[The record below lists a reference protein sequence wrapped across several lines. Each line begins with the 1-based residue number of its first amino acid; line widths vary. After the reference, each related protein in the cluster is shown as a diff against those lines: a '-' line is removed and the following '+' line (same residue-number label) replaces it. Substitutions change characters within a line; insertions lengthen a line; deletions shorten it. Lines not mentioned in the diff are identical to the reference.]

1 MAQKNYEK
9 LLTELMKKIP
19 QNRLV
24 KHLFLNY
31 TIGKGGNEFLVINKI
46 CKRIFG
52 KPANREEDKAD
63 TADSSTFDPVY
74 DRNSCFIDEEKD
86 INIDWE
92 AVFNP
97 ELINEDFRIAKISF
111 ENFRKFPGKG
121 DNQYPYGVSF
131 KYSPEDENPC
141 SAIILGVNGVG
152 KSSVYQG
159 IEYIYRKEIGEAR
172 LRDYGKR
179 EDTEAGKFK
188 RYMSNWTCNDVN
200 VKMWVN
206 GSQKEFTNEIPLQ
219 AEQGVLSNCLKYGFF
234 ISEYEVIRLGQMK
247 IEHGGHDSL
256 RMQITNALDMG
267 ELNWL
272 NRLVYKLAIYQSNIK
287 VEENISSEEIDAK
300 RDTIKRNNEF
310 FTHIDFLMN
319 LKPGEQSLKN
329 FLYNLPEVLTMPDVN
344 KTIEHANK
352 IIHLASIISEFT
364 LSTGKKN
371 ISDTTPIGV
380 NSERKII
387 TQLDNLVRAL
397 NNIHELR
404 EKIDAEIKYIKD
416 SLPLQNLRFKDE
428 YIHNILKQIDDDF
441 YNVID
446 HIQKDKDNAVPITI
460 SGLNALKNNCREILS
475 FITMELIPTLPKW
488 EKERNELIGALQLSK
503 IIETYNTYSSKE
515 LINRVKEND
524 QLAKEIHALELA
536 QKEYQDRIS
545 QYNLI
550 QCIKQDAYQIYK
562 IINKKISSK
571 LQEEVSR
578 INRDIIQNIMSHFL
592 SEDEEL
598 IWTWDNMLI
607 KEENGKYTPATDSKE
622 NKYLACMI
630 QDKTSGSTISV
641 KKHFNTFR
649 FHLFNTILNMAFS
662 FAVMEKL
669 KVKLPIMLD
678 DIFYAS
684 DFHNRRNIKHFVK
697 AILTAYKSIF
707 ENGKDNSEQPDKIGS
722 KLQLV
727 IFTHDELVFKSIT
740 DEIKEFHKN
749 DYRKYFMFHSL
760 LPHKEAAPDS
770 NFEISNLVFN
780 LNERNDE

>member
-1 MAQKNYEK
+1 M
-9 LLTELMKKIP
+9 
-19 QNRLV
+19 
-24 KHLFLNY
+24 
-31 TIGKGGNEFLVINKI
+31 
-46 CKRIFG
+46 
-52 KPANREEDKAD
+52 
-63 TADSSTFDPVY
+63 
-74 DRNSCFIDEEKD
+74 
-86 INIDWE
+86 
-92 AVFNP
+92 FNP

-256 RMQITNALDMG
+256 RMQIANALDMG

-780 LNERNDE
+780 LNLSLIHI

>member
-1 MAQKNYEK
+1 M
-9 LLTELMKKIP
+9 T
-19 QNRLV
+19 
-24 KHLFLNY
+24 
-31 TIGKGGNEFLVINKI
+31 
-46 CKRIFG
+46 RI
-52 KPANREEDKAD
+52 
-63 TADSSTFDPVY
+63 
-74 DRNSCFIDEEKD
+74 
-86 INIDWE
+86 
-92 AVFNP
+92 
-97 ELINEDFRIAKISF
+97 
-111 ENFRKFPGKG
+111 
-121 DNQYPYGVSF
+121 VS
-131 KYSPEDENPC
+131 PP
-141 SAIILGVNGVG
+141 L
-152 KSSVYQG
+152 
-159 IEYIYRKEIGEAR
+159 YRKEIGEAR

-256 RMQITNALDMG
+256 RMQIANALDMG

>member
-1 MAQKNYEK
+1 MKTLESPKSLLRTSVNFREK
-9 LLTELMKKIP
+9 EITNILTEYL
-19 QNRLV
+19 
-24 KHLFLNY
+24 
-31 TIGKGGNEFLVINKI
+31 
-46 CKRIFG
+46 
-52 KPANREEDKAD
+52 
-63 TADSSTFDPVY
+63 
-74 DRNSCFIDEEKD
+74 
-86 INIDWE
+86 
-92 AVFNP
+92 
-97 ELINEDFRIAKISF
+97 
-111 ENFRKFPGKG
+111 
-121 DNQYPYGVSF
+121 

-256 RMQITNALDMG
+256 RMQIANALDMG

>member
-19 QNRLV
+19 QNILV

-256 RMQITNALDMG
+256 RMQIANALDMG

>member
-1 MAQKNYEK
+1 M
-9 LLTELMKKIP
+9 
-19 QNRLV
+19 R
-24 KHLFLNY
+24 
-31 TIGKGGNEFLVINKI
+31 
-46 CKRIFG
+46 
-52 KPANREEDKAD
+52 
-63 TADSSTFDPVY
+63 
-74 DRNSCFIDEEKD
+74 
-86 INIDWE
+86 
-92 AVFNP
+92 
-97 ELINEDFRIAKISF
+97 
-111 ENFRKFPGKG
+111 NFRKFPGKG

-256 RMQITNALDMG
+256 RMQIANALDMG

>member
-1 MAQKNYEK
+1 MHCAPF
-9 LLTELMKKIP
+9 LLTMQI
-19 QNRLV
+19 
-24 KHLFLNY
+24 
-31 TIGKGGNEFLVINKI
+31 
-46 CKRIFG
+46 IF
-52 KPANREEDKAD
+52 ASVSYRRVVAD
-63 TADSSTFDPVY
+63 L
-74 DRNSCFIDEEKD
+74 R
-86 INIDWE
+86 
-92 AVFNP
+92 
-97 ELINEDFRIAKISF
+97 
-111 ENFRKFPGKG
+111 
-121 DNQYPYGVSF
+121 
-131 KYSPEDENPC
+131 
-141 SAIILGVNGVG
+141 
-152 KSSVYQG
+152 
-159 IEYIYRKEIGEAR
+159 IYRKEIGEAR

-256 RMQITNALDMG
+256 RMQIANALDMG

>member
-1 MAQKNYEK
+1 MC
-9 LLTELMKKIP
+9 I
-19 QNRLV
+19 R
-24 KHLFLNY
+24 
-31 TIGKGGNEFLVINKI
+31 
-46 CKRIFG
+46 
-52 KPANREEDKAD
+52 
-63 TADSSTFDPVY
+63 
-74 DRNSCFIDEEKD
+74 DR
-86 INIDWE
+86 
-92 AVFNP
+92 
-97 ELINEDFRIAKISF
+97 
-111 ENFRKFPGKG
+111 
-121 DNQYPYGVSF
+121 
-131 KYSPEDENPC
+131 
-141 SAIILGVNGVG
+141 
-152 KSSVYQG
+152 
-159 IEYIYRKEIGEAR
+159 EIGEAR

-256 RMQITNALDMG
+256 RMQIANALDMG

>member
-1 MAQKNYEK
+1 M
-9 LLTELMKKIP
+9 TEIPVLSTKK
-19 QNRLV
+19 
-24 KHLFLNY
+24 
-31 TIGKGGNEFLVINKI
+31 
-46 CKRIFG
+46 
-52 KPANREEDKAD
+52 
-63 TADSSTFDPVY
+63 
-74 DRNSCFIDEEKD
+74 KD

-256 RMQITNALDMG
+256 RMQIANALDMG

-707 ENGKDNSEQPDKIGS
+707 ENGKDNSEQPDKTGS

>member
-1 MAQKNYEK
+1 M
-9 LLTELMKKIP
+9 I
-19 QNRLV
+19 LV

-159 IEYIYRKEIGEAR
+159 IEYIYIKEIGEAR

-256 RMQITNALDMG
+256 RMQIANALDMG

>member
-1 MAQKNYEK
+1 MKTLESPKSLLRTSANFREK
-9 LLTELMKKIP
+9 EITNILTEYLSNILRRMKT
-19 QNRLV
+19 LV
-24 KHLFLNY
+24 
-31 TIGKGGNEFLVINKI
+31 
-46 CKRIFG
+46 
-52 KPANREEDKAD
+52 
-63 TADSSTFDPVY
+63 
-74 DRNSCFIDEEKD
+74 
-86 INIDWE
+86 
-92 AVFNP
+92 
-97 ELINEDFRIAKISF
+97 
-111 ENFRKFPGKG
+111 
-121 DNQYPYGVSF
+121 QPY
-131 KYSPEDENPC
+131 
-141 SAIILGVNGVG
+141 ILGVNGVG

-256 RMQITNALDMG
+256 RMQIANALDMG

>member
-1 MAQKNYEK
+1 MRTSA
-9 LLTELMKKIP
+9 
-19 QNRLV
+19 
-24 KHLFLNY
+24 
-31 TIGKGGNEFLVINKI
+31 
-46 CKRIFG
+46 
-52 KPANREEDKAD
+52 
-63 TADSSTFDPVY
+63 
-74 DRNSCFIDEEKD
+74 
-86 INIDWE
+86 
-92 AVFNP
+92 
-97 ELINEDFRIAKISF
+97 
-111 ENFRKFPGKG
+111 NFREKEIT
-121 DNQYPYGVSF
+121 NILRVSF

-256 RMQITNALDMG
+256 RMQIANALDMG

>member
-1 MAQKNYEK
+1 
-9 LLTELMKKIP
+9 
-19 QNRLV
+19 
-24 KHLFLNY
+24 
-31 TIGKGGNEFLVINKI
+31 
-46 CKRIFG
+46 
-52 KPANREEDKAD
+52 
-63 TADSSTFDPVY
+63 
-74 DRNSCFIDEEKD
+74 
-86 INIDWE
+86 
-92 AVFNP
+92 
-97 ELINEDFRIAKISF
+97 
-111 ENFRKFPGKG
+111 
-121 DNQYPYGVSF
+121 
-131 KYSPEDENPC
+131 
-141 SAIILGVNGVG
+141 
-152 KSSVYQG
+152 
-159 IEYIYRKEIGEAR
+159 
-172 LRDYGKR
+172 
-179 EDTEAGKFK
+179 
-188 RYMSNWTCNDVN
+188 MSNWTCNDVN

-256 RMQITNALDMG
+256 RMQIANALDMG

-707 ENGKDNSEQPDKIGS
+707 ENGKDNSENRTKSEVNYSLSSLRMTNLYLKVSPTRS
-722 KLQLV
+722 KSFIKMTIAYTLC
-727 IFTHDELVFKSIT
+727 SIRYYH
-740 DEIKEFHKN
+740 IKKL
-749 DYRKYFMFHSL
+749 RPTVTL
-760 LPHKEAAPDS
+760 
-770 NFEISNLVFN
+770 
-780 LNERNDE
+780 R

>member
-1 MAQKNYEK
+1 MNSA
-9 LLTELMKKIP
+9 
-19 QNRLV
+19 
-24 KHLFLNY
+24 LFLNY

-97 ELINEDFRIAKISF
+97 ELINEDFRIAKTSF

-256 RMQITNALDMG
+256 RMQIANALDMG

>member
-1 MAQKNYEK
+1 MKTLESPK
-9 LLTELMKKIP
+9 SLLRTS
-19 QNRLV
+19 
-24 KHLFLNY
+24 
-31 TIGKGGNEFLVINKI
+31 
-46 CKRIFG
+46 
-52 KPANREEDKAD
+52 A
-63 TADSSTFDPVY
+63 
-74 DRNSCFIDEEKD
+74 
-86 INIDWE
+86 
-92 AVFNP
+92 
-97 ELINEDFRIAKISF
+97 
-111 ENFRKFPGKG
+111 NFREKEIT
-121 DNQYPYGVSF
+121 NYPYGVSF

-256 RMQITNALDMG
+256 RMQIANALDMG

>member
-1 MAQKNYEK
+1 M
-9 LLTELMKKIP
+9 
-19 QNRLV
+19 
-24 KHLFLNY
+24 
-31 TIGKGGNEFLVINKI
+31 
-46 CKRIFG
+46 
-52 KPANREEDKAD
+52 
-63 TADSSTFDPVY
+63 
-74 DRNSCFIDEEKD
+74 
-86 INIDWE
+86 
-92 AVFNP
+92 FNP

-256 RMQITNALDMG
+256 RMQIANALDMG

-371 ISDTTPIGV
+371 ISDTTPTGV

>member
-1 MAQKNYEK
+1 M
-9 LLTELMKKIP
+9 I
-19 QNRLV
+19 
-24 KHLFLNY
+24 LFLNY

-256 RMQITNALDMG
+256 RMQIANALDMG

>member
-1 MAQKNYEK
+1 
-9 LLTELMKKIP
+9 
-19 QNRLV
+19 
-24 KHLFLNY
+24 
-31 TIGKGGNEFLVINKI
+31 
-46 CKRIFG
+46 
-52 KPANREEDKAD
+52 
-63 TADSSTFDPVY
+63 
-74 DRNSCFIDEEKD
+74 
-86 INIDWE
+86 
-92 AVFNP
+92 
-97 ELINEDFRIAKISF
+97 
-111 ENFRKFPGKG
+111 
-121 DNQYPYGVSF
+121 
-131 KYSPEDENPC
+131 
-141 SAIILGVNGVG
+141 
-152 KSSVYQG
+152 
-159 IEYIYRKEIGEAR
+159 
-172 LRDYGKR
+172 
-179 EDTEAGKFK
+179 
-188 RYMSNWTCNDVN
+188 MSNWTCNDVN

-256 RMQITNALDMG
+256 RMQIANALDMG

-684 DFHNRRNIKHFVK
+684 DFHNRRNIKRCVK
-697 AILTAYKSIF
+697 RILTAYKNLF
-707 ENGKDNSEQPDKIGS
+707 ENRKHNSDQPDTVDG
-722 KLQLV
+722 KLHLV
-727 IFTHDELVFKSIT
+727 IYTHHELVFKSIT

>member
-1 MAQKNYEK
+1 MIE
-9 LLTELMKKIP
+9 LT
-19 QNRLV
+19 
-24 KHLFLNY
+24 LNY

-256 RMQITNALDMG
+256 RMQIANALDMG

-722 KLQLV
+722 KSQLV